1 MAIDEQTIKELE
13 SRVGVEGQPLVYEI
27 EKGLIRRFAVA
38 VGDDNPLWQDE
49 EYAAKSRYGGIVAP
63 PNLILTLGFG
73 GLLKKY
79 IDDPAVTVLHGST
92 ELECHRPVRAGDTIS
107 AVSRVKNVRQ
117 RQGEAGTML
126 FVTFD
131 IAYSNQKNEKVAE
144 CRQMVII
151 Y

>member
-1 MAIDEQTIKELE
+1 MAISEEAIKELE
-13 SRVGVEGQPLVYEI
+13 SRVGIEAQPLVYGI
-27 EKGLIRRFAVA
+27 EKGLIRRFAAA

-49 EYAAKSRYGGIVAP
+49 AYAAKSCYGGIIAP

-79 IDDPAVTVLHGST
+79 IDDPSVTVLHGST
-92 ELECHRPVRAGDTIS
+92 ELECHRPVRVGDKIS
-107 AVSRVKNVRQ
+107 AVSSVRNVRQ
-117 RQGEAGTML
+117 RQVEAGAML

-131 IAYSNQKNEKVAE
+131 ITYNNQLKEKVAD
-144 CRQMVII
+144 CRQMVIL

>member
-1 MAIDEQTIKELE
+1 MAISEEEIKELE
-13 SRVGVEGQPLVYEI
+13 SRVGVAGQPQFHEI
-27 EKGLIRRFAVA
+27 EKGQIRRFAAA
-38 VGDDNPLWQDE
+38 VGDDNSLWQAG
-49 EYAAKSRYGGIVAP
+49 EYAP

-79 IDDPAVTVLHGST
+79 IEDPEITVLHGST
-92 ELECHRPVRAGDTIS
+92 ELECHQQIMAGDVIS
-107 AVSRVKNVRQ
+107 AVSSVKNVRQ
-117 RQGEAGTML
+117 RQGQDGMML

-131 IAYSNQKNEKVAE
+131 ITYSNKKQEKVAD

>member
-1 MAIDEQTIKELE
+1 MTIDEQAIKELE
-13 SRVGVEGQPLVYEI
+13 SRVGVEAQPLVYEI
-27 EKGLIRRFAVA
+27 EKGMIRRFAAA
-38 VGDDNPLWQDE
+38 VGDDNLLWQDE
-49 EYAAKSRYGGIVAP
+49 EYAIKSQYGGIVAP

-79 IDDPAVTVLHGST
+79 IDDPSVTVLHGST

-107 AVSRVKNVRQ
+107 ATSSVKNVRQ
-117 RQGEAGTML
+117 RQGEVGTML

-131 IAYSNQKNEKVAE
+131 IAYSNQKKETVAA